1 MPLSIANTRARLQ
14 KFEFAGMFIE
24 ELGWSNPKSRTPVKT
39 QANNIAY
46 TRTPVAQLSGVI
58 AFEISTGNGIPDSKT
73 RATIHKHVT
82 EEHVE
87 NLLIFLDA
95 ARTQSLW
102 YWVKREAGKTFVR
115 DHLYI
120 KGQPGDLFIG
130 KLAAMSVAISE
141 LDAEGN
147 IPITDVVS
155 RLKAALDVER
165 VTKKFYDLF
174 QKEHAAFLKSF
185 ANCIPVKTD
194 AEWYA
199 SVMLNRLMFVYF
211 IQHKGFLDG
220 DHDYLRTRLSL
231 VRKQEGKDKF
241 HSFYRYFLIKLFHEG
256 LGGKKRPPELEKLI
270 GKIPYL
276 NGGMFDVHELEKPE
290 RYGKVIEIPDAAFER
305 IFDYFDKYDWVLDPQ
320 RTVKK
325 AGDKEEINPD
335 VLGYIFEKYINQKQ
349 MGAYYTKEDITD
361 YIGKNTIIPFLFD
374 ATRKECSVA
383 FENASGPTVWDLLRP
398 NPDDYIYP
406 AVKKGVE
413 TPLPKNIEAGIKDVA
428 KRDGWNK
435 SATGDLALPTEIWRE
450 VVARRQRHDE
460 IKKKL
465 AAGEVRSINDL
476 ITLNL
481 DIRRFAQD
489 VIANCEGPDLLRAL
503 WHAIQRV
510 TILDPTC
517 GSGAFLFAALNIL
530 EPLYEGC
537 LDRMAGFLADETLKH
552 DTAKLKFTP
561 HGYALLPDEKF
572 ADFAR
577 TLEHVANH
585 VSPQYY
591 IYKSIILQNLYGV
604 DIMPEAV
611 EICKLRLFLKLAAQV
626 EPDAR
631 KENLGV
637 EPLPDIDFN
646 ICAGNT
652 LVGYATLAEVQN
664 SMFGRNYLERIQK
677 ADQQIRKFRERQSQS
692 SDIAEQREDKQ
703 QIRSLLNEIRDK
715 MDLSLFTESG
725 AKELLAWKKSHQ
737 PFHWYVEFNHIIQNG
752 GFNVI
757 VGNPPYA
764 EIPKD
769 LNRPL
774 LRNTFRSA
782 LEKWSRDEDLYTLV
796 VERSLHLIAQKNGQ
810 FGMILPLSV
819 TFSTKRPFVSL
830 RQVMAEETGLWHWSH
845 FDRIPSS
852 LFGNEVRTRC
862 TVSLLTRNSTTN
874 NFGAATTSLLRWNAE
889 FREHLFTTIHYA
901 KLSSDIEVG
910 IPKVATQIQAD
921 ALAKLLKAKSPLLYN
936 LTNSIPFSDLADAAP
951 RFPEPCVF
959 IGGTAYNWFPA
970 WRDIPETTN
979 MDGKPSLPA
988 RTAGFRFGSEEDAN
1002 IAFSFLCSSMGYWW
1016 WAVASDGFNLKKWLL
1031 ERFPVSI
1038 SLIPKEKRKTLANL
1052 GAELRREL
1060 KKNYVYKDN
1069 KGRIGNFFLP
1079 GCEKEIVA
1087 IDNYLATVVPGL
1099 SGEFFE
1105 DIRGFNSC
1113 FSRAE
1118 IAEDNEEEES

>member
-1 MPLSIANTRARLQ
+1 MPLDINNTRARLQ

-24 ELGWSNPKSRTPVKT
+24 ELGWSHPKSRNAVKT

-58 AFEISTGNGIPDSKT
+58 AFEISTGDGIPDAKI
-73 RATIHKHVT
+73 RAAIHKHIT

-87 NLLIFLDA
+87 NLLIFLDT

-102 YWVKREAGKTFVR
+102 YWVKRESGKTFVR

-220 DHDYLRTRLSL
+220 DLDYLRTRLNL
-231 VRKQEGKDKF
+231 VRKQHGKDKF

-290 RYGKVIEIPDAAFER
+290 RYGNVIEIPDAAFER

-374 ATRKECSVA
+374 AARKECSVA
-383 FENASGPTVWDLLRP
+383 FENASGPTVWDLLRS

-435 SATGDLALPTEIWRE
+435 SATGELALPTEIWRE

-489 VIANCEGPDLLRAL
+489 VIENCEGPDLLRAL

-530 EPLYEGC
+530 EPLYEAC
-537 LDRMAGFLADETLKH
+537 LDRMAAFLTDETLKH
-552 DTAKLKFTP
+552 DAAKLKFTP

-585 VSPQYY
+585 VSPKYY

-626 EPDAR
+626 EPNAA
-631 KENLGV
+631 KPNLGI

-677 ADQQIRKFRERQSQS
+677 ADQQIRKFRERQAQS
-692 SDIAEQREDKQ
+692 GDITEQRADKQ
-703 QIRSLLNEIRDK
+703 QIRTLLNEIREKLDT
-715 MDLSLFTESG
+715 SLFTDYG
-725 AKELLAWKKSHQ
+725 ARELSAWRSSHQ
-737 PFHWYVEFNHIIQNG
+737 PFHWYVEFNSIIQNG
-752 GFNVI
+752 GFDVI
-757 VGNPPYA
+757 IGNPPWVEFAKVQKQYSLKGF
-764 EIPKD
+764 E
-769 LNRPL
+769 
-774 LRNTFRSA
+774 
-782 LEKWSRDEDLYTLV
+782 TLDCNNLWAFV
-796 VERSLHLIAQKNGQ
+796 MERSYRLSGKDGRLGLIDPMSLVCTERMLPIQRVVKSSGLAWLANIESDSNPGQLFDGVKQNVTILLAKRCDERALWVTRLMRFFQEFRDFVFYDIEFVEWTITNPLGFGFPKVGSTRELQVLGKMFSKGRLAAQMTEINGQPIFVHRIAHYYIKCFDFIPYFKSDRDGVKKSEDYKEYLFQPPIQRYVAAINSSAFYFYWQVFFDAFKAGKLCVESFPLGNLGDSKNGDEL
-810 FGMILPLSV
+810 IKLA
-819 TFSTKRPFVSL
+819 KSL
-830 RQVMAEETGLWHWSH
+830 MRDMKS
-845 FDRIPSS
+845 
-852 LFGNEVRTRC
+852 
-862 TVSLLTRNSTTN
+862 NSTR
-874 NFGAATTSLLRWNAE
+874 LKAE
-889 FREHLFTTIHYA
+889 Y
-901 KLSSDIEVG
+901 
-910 IPKVATQIQAD
+910 VATGKVEYDQFYPR
-921 ALAKLLKAKSPLLYN
+921 KS
-936 LTNSIPFSDLADAAP
+936 
-951 RFPEPCVF
+951 
-959 IGGTAYNWFPA
+959 
-970 WRDIPETTN
+970 
-979 MDGKPSLPA
+979 
-988 RTAGFRFGSEEDAN
+988 
-1002 IAFSFLCSSMGYWW
+1002 
-1016 WAVASDGFNLKKWLL
+1016 
-1031 ERFPVSI
+1031 
-1038 SLIPKEKRKTLANL
+1038 
-1052 GAELRREL
+1052 
-1060 KKNYVYKDN
+1060 
-1069 KGRIGNFFLP
+1069 
-1079 GCEKEIVA
+1079 KEIMDE
-1087 IDNYLATVVPGL
+1087 IDRVLARHYGFTDEELDFIINY
-1099 SGEFFE
+1099 
-1105 DIRGFNSC
+1105 DIKYRLG
-1113 FSRAE
+1113 RDTE
-1118 IAEDNEEEES
+1118 GDEE